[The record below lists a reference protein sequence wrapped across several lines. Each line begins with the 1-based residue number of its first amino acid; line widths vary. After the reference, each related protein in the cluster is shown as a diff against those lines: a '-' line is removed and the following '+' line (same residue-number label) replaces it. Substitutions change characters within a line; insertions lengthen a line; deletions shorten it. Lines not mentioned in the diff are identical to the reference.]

1 MGEDAAKQ
9 RLRDYLRELRPD
21 ARALLGA
28 EVRRAQLRGES
39 PPWAFLI
46 LDALRET
53 ACLDGRKQP
62 RVGNP
67 ERLFFAPLE
76 PFLVDAA
83 PDRKHRGRISRFSL
97 EPIWNWISR
106 DLMPNEAKKYIEQ
119 VDFLLSGNEKNG
131 AEQVARAFQDLTEQ
145 RVRECFLSIKG
156 NEKARKR
163 LSGRIGT
170 PHALDDA
177 RELAAILRAR
187 DALGVIGSRLPRTI
201 SNLGE
206 EQLENIKTL
215 LDSPIGCHRDVFV
228 YSLLLVMNR
237 LGSPWQLIRLAIHAA
252 ASDEAAHIAPTPF
265 AVAVEV
271 VLEDLDR
278 MVANLD
284 YTLRGERDDD
294 LAGLL
299 KNIHDAARALHTEID
314 LPLGS
319 PWGRQLATSR
329 AAGAKLLA
337 AEIDNVPDEVR
348 HLLRPRLSKEIGA
361 DATLDAG
368 EVAKIEAK
376 LVLTAACRSYASE
389 LAVSE
394 TTRRITLDLQNYFD
408 SGTQILLDRLRSSP
422 PNERAFRQSQVDA
435 AVKFCAILFGSEYAC
450 LLAKAADIAAQGE
463 QKAAN
468 A

>member
-1 MGEDAAKQ
+1 
-9 RLRDYLRELRPD
+9 
-21 ARALLGA
+21 
-28 EVRRAQLRGES
+28 
-39 PPWAFLI
+39 
-46 LDALRET
+46 
-53 ACLDGRKQP
+53 
-62 RVGNP
+62 
-67 ERLFFAPLE
+67 
-76 PFLVDAA
+76 
-83 PDRKHRGRISRFSL
+83 
-97 EPIWNWISR
+97 
-106 DLMPNEAKKYIEQ
+106 MPNTAKKYIYQ

-163 LSGRIGT
+163 VSGRIGT

-237 LGSPWQLIRLAIHAA
+237 LGSPW
-252 ASDEAAHIAPTPF
+252 
-265 AVAVEV
+265 
-271 VLEDLDR
+271 
-278 MVANLD
+278 
-284 YTLRGERDDD
+284 
-294 LAGLL
+294 
-299 KNIHDAARALHTEID
+299 
-314 LPLGS
+314 
-319 PWGRQLATSR
+319 GRQLATPR

-408 SGTQILLDRLRSSP
+408 
-422 PNERAFRQSQVDA
+422 
-435 AVKFCAILFGSEYAC
+435 
-450 LLAKAADIAAQGE
+450 
-463 QKAAN
+463 
-468 A
+468 